1 LRDSEAKQGLLV
13 VFYVPTA
20 GLLLLGRR
28 DSSTELL
35 SMIAVGTVEEL
46 GRRSTDVLDYEESDS
61 GVRFVL
67 SDRGQ
72 AWSLFKKVSFNE
84 YMGLT

>member
-1 LRDSEAKQGLLV
+1 
-13 VFYVPTA
+13 
-20 GLLLLGRR
+20 
-28 DSSTELL
+28 
-35 SMIAVGTVEEL
+35 VEEL

-72 AWSLFKKVSFNE
+72 AWSLFRKYPLMSTWASHEYRGRLVSIIPWSL
-84 YMGLT
+84 GKDIVLTKGRHWR